1 MAFVFLFKY
10 IFYFSLHL
18 IELPIPHTIVRTALA
33 LIVLF
38 FSACNIAEK
47 EGGKEE
53 GIIEFDT
60 KAVDDKHPLAG
71 LAPSSATLKYKGD
84 KFALE
89 MSTMGMFNT
98 AIIGDLKAKTLA
110 QTVKFMDI
118 KQACVENEQDVATD
132 NKEYE
137 LKIEETKE
145 TKKIAGKKCH
155 KLKVTMVNNPSVTFD
170 AWYTK
175 ELGMENCNALTPY
188 ASVKGVLLDYRAK
201 KMGLEMHFLAK
212 SIKHIEVPDNTFEI
226 PASLKIVSKEEMKQF
241 FDNLQ

>member
-1 MAFVFLFKY
+1 MN
-10 IFYFSLHL
+10 
-18 IELPIPHTIVRTALA
+18 
-33 LIVLF
+33 LIVTLAHLKKKLAKLPLITRIVLIIHLALF
-38 FSACNIAEK
+38 FSFCGGKDK

-60 KAVDDKHPLAG
+60 KAVDEKHPLSG
-71 LAPSSATLKYKGD
+71 LAPSTATLKYKGD
-84 KFALE
+84 NFIME

-98 AIIGDLKAKTLA
+98 TIIGDLKAKTMA

-118 KQACVENEQDVATD
+118 KQACVENENDVAGE

-145 TKKIAGKKCH
+145 TKKIAGQKCY
-155 KLKVTMVNNPSVTFD
+155 KLKVTMVANPAVTFD

-175 ELGMENCNALTPY
+175 ELGMENCNALNPY
-188 ASVKGVLLDYRAK
+188 HQVKGVLMDYRAK
-201 KMGLEMHFLAK
+201 KMGMEMHFLAK
-212 SIKHIEVPDNTFEI
+212 SVKHVEVPESTFEI
-226 PASLKIVSKEEMKQF
+226 PASLKIVSKEEMKKF